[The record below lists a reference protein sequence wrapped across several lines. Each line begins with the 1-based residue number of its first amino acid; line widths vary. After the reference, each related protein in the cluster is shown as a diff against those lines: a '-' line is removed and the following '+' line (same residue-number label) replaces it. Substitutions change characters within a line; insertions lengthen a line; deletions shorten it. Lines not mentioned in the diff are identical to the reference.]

1 MSLISEIDRTNTSK
15 EKAKKDKVNINN
27 KLVSLGGQS
36 ATNLSKVPEK
46 IQQMVTGNYKK
57 YARIKINKQFFN
69 ISETG
74 KKTLYFN
81 ELDFLPKEM
90 FLTVRDI
97 PTIQNSYNF
106 TIIADGSQHIFS
118 PEGRN
123 FLSVYTNNITKKSVD
138 IELVFGQGLYVG
150 EIIAIG

>member
-1 MSLISEIDRTNTSK
+1 
-15 EKAKKDKVNINN
+15 
-27 KLVSLGGQS
+27 
-36 ATNLSKVPEK
+36 
-46 IQQMVTGNYKK
+46 MVTKNYKK

-69 ISETG
+69 VSETG

-90 FLTVRDI
+90 FLTVCDI
-97 PTIQNSYNF
+97 PTIQRYNF
-106 TIIADGSQHIFS
+106 TIIADGTQHKFS

-123 FLSVYTNNITKKSVD
+123 ILSVYTNNITKKSVD
-138 IELVFGQGLYVG
+138 IELVFGQGLYVE

>member
-1 MSLISEIDRTNTSK
+1 MSLISEINNTNTQK
-15 EKAKKDKVNINN
+15 ENIKTVANNIDN

-36 ATNLSKVPEK
+36 ATDLSKVPEK
-46 IQQMVTGNYKK
+46 IQQMVTKNYKK

-69 ISETG
+69 VSETG

-90 FLTVRDI
+90 FLIVRDI
-97 PTIQNSYNF
+97 PTIQNKYSF
-106 TIIADGSQHIFS
+106 TIIADGTQHKFAT
-118 PEGRN
+118 EGRN
-123 FLSVYTNNITKKSVD
+123 ILSVYTNNITKKSVD
-138 IELVFGQGLYVG
+138 IELVFGQGLHVD

>member
-1 MSLISEIDRTNTSK
+1 MSLISEINNTNTQK
-15 EKAKKDKVNINN
+15 ENIKTVANNIDN

-36 ATNLSKVPEK
+36 ATDLSKVPEK
-46 IQQMVTGNYKK
+46 IQQMVTKNYKK

-69 ISETG
+69 VSETG

-90 FLTVRDI
+90 FLTVCDI
-97 PTIQNSYNF
+97 PTIQRYNF
-106 TIIADGSQHIFS
+106 TIIADGTQHKFS

-123 FLSVYTNNITKKSVD
+123 ILSVYTNNITKKSVD
-138 IELVFGQGLYVG
+138 IELVFGQGLYVE